1 MANDTLNFKY
11 DRSVGRDID
20 ASNDCFIRALAISL
34 DVPWSEVIELVN
46 SYLEYALCERD
57 AGYHGTPCY
66 IARLVLSGLGF
77 RQVECVHGSTLE
89 NWLDFGNLPSNCVV
103 LLKNH
108 ALAVRDNRAHD
119 MSFTSHSIVHE
130 YWVN

>member
-1 MANDTLNFKY
+1 MANDTLKFTF
-11 DRSVGRDID
+11 DESVGRNPYATD
-20 ASNDCFIRALAISL
+20 DCFIRALAISL

-46 SYLEYALCERD
+46 SYLVYDLCEGN
-57 AGYHGTPCY
+57 AGYRPTPCY

-103 LLKNH
+103 LLKDH

-119 MSFTSHSIVHE
+119 LSFTSQSLVRE
-130 YWVN
+130 YWIN